1 MLHYSNM
8 SNLIICG
15 LDECGRGSL
24 AGPLVAAAVVI
35 KDKESFIKDCP
46 VPIRD
51 SKKLSKIAREKLFKF
66 IKSKDITFEIEEIS
80 VKDIN
85 NRGISWANKQVFLNL
100 IEKIKADQY
109 VVDGNLKFEQKN
121 ILSQIKADDT
131 VLEVSL
137 ASNIAK
143 VYRDNLMAKLG
154 ENYPQYFWH
163 QNAGYGTLI
172 HRQAIL
178 DHGPCKHHRTL
189 YLRKITPPR

>member
-1 MLHYSNM
+1 MN
-8 SNLIICG
+8 NLIICG

-35 KDKESFIKDCP
+35 KNKESFIKNCP

-51 SKKLSKIAREKLFKF
+51 SKKISKIAREKLFKF
-66 IKSKDITFEIEEIS
+66 IKSEKSKNIIFEIEEIS
-80 VKDIN
+80 VEDIN
-85 NRGISWANKQVFLNL
+85 NKGISWANKQVFLNL

-109 VVDGNLKFEQKN
+109 IIDGNLKFEEEN
-121 ILSQIKADDT
+121 IISQIKADDT

-143 VYRDNLMAKLG
+143 VYRDNLMVKLG
-154 ENYPQYFWH
+154 EDYPNYSWH

>member
-1 MLHYSNM
+1 M
-8 SNLIICG
+8 SNLVICG

-35 KDKESFIKDCP
+35 KDKENFIKDCP

-51 SKKLSKIAREKLFKF
+51 SKKLSKTSREKLFKF
-66 IKSKDITFEIEEIS
+66 IKSKNIIFEIEEIS
-80 VKDIN
+80 VKNIN
-85 NRGISWANKQVFLNL
+85 NKGISWANKQIFLNL
-100 IEKIKADQY
+100 IDKIKAHQY
-109 VVDGNLKFEQKN
+109 IVDGNLKFEKEN
-121 ILSQIKADDT
+121 ILSQIKADDI

-137 ASNIAK
+137 ASIIAK
-143 VYRDNLMAKLG
+143 VHRDNLMAKLG
-154 ENYPQYFWH
+154 KDYPNYSWH